1 MAGIFG
7 DLIDSFTGK
16 GARREIDAGMA
27 KSTEALDRARSD
39 YLSRS
44 GEARGYMQPY
54 AEAGGRTFNLYND
67 TLGVNGGEARQ
78 KAQDLYYSDPNQ
90 QRITDLALRSGD
102 RASNA
107 SGYFTGGRGALLS
120 GRLAQEQYGNWQN
133 RLAQGGQQGQ
143 QAATTLSGIASN
155 EGNALAGLGQAQA
168 GVYQSGYG
176 QRAQASNTFAQNLIG
191 LAGTA
196 VRAFN
201 PLGGYNNLSRPTGG
215 GAMGGP

>member
-1 MAGIFG
+1 MVGIFK
-7 DLIDSFTGK
+7 DLVDSFTGA
-16 GARREIDAGMA
+16 GARREIDTGIA
-27 KSTEALDRARSD
+27 KSTEALSGARSD
-39 YLSRS
+39 VLGR
-44 GEARGYMQPY
+44 GTEARGYMQPY